1 MTELLAF
8 LNENRS
14 FFTTL
19 VIEHVM
25 MTFLASSLATV
36 FGIVIGV
43 AISKRPRLASLVIS
57 LVNVLY
63 TIPSIALL
71 GFLISV
77 TGIGNTTAI
86 IALSLYAL
94 LPMVRSTYVGIT
106 GIDKKLIEASEAM
119 GSTRWQVLVNVQ
131 LPLAFPVIYGAIR
144 NMVTMTIALAGIA
157 SFVGAGGLG
166 VAIYRG
172 ITTNNQSLLLLGSGL
187 IAVLALFTDGILG
200 VIEKTQSK
208 TTFKMGRFVL
218 YAMLTIFALCFFFQ
232 KMPQKENTLHIA
244 SKPTTESYILSEML
258 RQVIEDRTDY
268 HVKVTHGV
276 GGGTANI
283 HPAIVKGSFDLYPE
297 YTGTGWQIVLKEE
310 AAYSESLFPEL
321 VSQYENDYHLTWK
334 GMFGFNN
341 TYGLGVRKD
350 LAEQYQLET
359 FSDLAKFSSQLTFG
373 AEYDFFEREDGFN
386 GLTKAYDM
394 TFKTVVDMD
403 NGLKYQAL
411 LDGQIDVMTV
421 FTTDGQLANPD
432 IVVLKDDLA
441 FYPSYR
447 AGVVVRE
454 GVVDM
459 SPELEEAI
467 DLFKDRLD
475 EKTMAQLNYQVE
487 VTKESPA
494 KVAKDF
500 LTQRGLL
507 KGK

>member
-1 MTELLAF
+1 MIELIAF
-8 LNENRS
+8 LRDNRS

-19 VIEHVM
+19 VMEHVM

-36 FGIVIGV
+36 FGVLIGV
-43 AISKRPRLASLVIS
+43 VISERPRLASVVIS

-119 GSTRWQVLVNVQ
+119 GSTKWQVLVNIQ
-131 LPLAFPVIYGAIR
+131 LPLAFPVIYAAIR

-172 ITTNNQSLLLLGSGL
+172 ITTNNQSLLLLGSAL
-187 IAVLALFTDGILG
+187 IAILALLIDSVLGI
-200 VIEKTQSK
+200 IEKTKSQK
-208 TTFKMGRFVL
+208 ALKMGRWAL
-218 YAMLTIFALCFFFQ
+218 YAMLAIFAICFFFQ
-232 KMPQKENTLHIA
+232 KMPKKENTLHIA
-244 SKPTTESYILSEML
+244 SKPTTESYILAEML
-258 RQVIEDRTDY
+258 GQIIEERTDY
-268 HVKVTHGV
+268 PVKLTHGV

-283 HPAIVKGSFDLYPE
+283 HPAIVKGEFDLYPE

-310 AAYSESLFPEL
+310 TPYSESLFPDL
-321 VSQYENDYHLTWK
+321 VSQYESKYHLTWK
-334 GMFGFNN
+334 GMFGFND
-341 TYGLGVRKD
+341 TYSLGVRKD
-350 LAEQYQLET
+350 LAEKYQLET
-359 FSDLAKFSSQLTFG
+359 FSDLARVSKQLTFG

-447 AGVVVRE
+447 AGVVIRE
-454 GVVDM
+454 DVVDM
-459 SPELEEAI
+459 SPDLEEAI
-467 DLFKDRLD
+467 ELFRDRLD

-487 VTKESPA
+487 VEKKSPE
-494 KVAKDF
+494 KVARNF
-500 LTQRGLL
+500 LIEKGLL